1 MADKRSELIKHLE
14 NDIYC
19 RLGVNKNNEVGVMAI
34 KNIPKGTDPF
44 KTLSKNKDEI
54 NDVITLEEQDVKH
67 LNKNVFKII
76 DRYFGSG
83 KSKNYDILA
92 SGPNN
97 INISFY
103 MNDSKEPNV
112 DIYDDQASEYLSF
125 TTNRLIEEGEEL
137 TIDYSKYDDDSS
149 DESDE
154 SDKSDGSDKSD
165 KE

>member
-44 KTLSKNKDEI
+44 KTLTKNKDEI
-54 NDVITLEEQDVKH
+54 NDIITLEEKDVTN
-67 LNKNVFKII
+67 LNKNVLKII
-76 DRYFGSG
+76 DRFFGSE

-103 MNDSKEPNV
+103 MNNSGEPNV
-112 DIYDDQASEYLSF
+112 DIYDDPDSEYLGF
-125 TTNRLIEEGEEL
+125 ITNRLIEEGEEL
-137 TIDYSKYDDDSS
+137 TIDYSKYDEDETDSS
-149 DESDE
+149 DEE
-154 SDKSDGSDKSD
+154 
-165 KE
+165 